1 MDPVV
6 DFDPN
11 SQSDEE
17 DQKPYDTIEKDN
29 SNSQHQEEDFKL
41 HTLIPNLDIEI
52 HAAQTPTPIQDCT
65 HVINNTNNEI
75 PSSSFATMES
85 LEYFKPEGTFFGI
98 N

>member
-1 MDPVV
+1 
-6 DFDPN
+6 
-11 SQSDEE
+11 
-17 DQKPYDTIEKDN
+17 
-29 SNSQHQEEDFKL
+29 
-41 HTLIPNLDIEI
+41 LIPNLDIEI